1 MAYMTNQELKK
12 VLVERIKAVLPKGWK
27 ASYSMSYAGYSKVF
41 TMTISSMTE
50 ESIKDF
56 KYTQEEEEKRIEELK
71 RSLESKGYQGKD
83 LEERLYWATKS
94 MLVEGHHPCENL
106 YVQTNLRVASN
117 SLDVS
122 EIFNMERAQEVIDN
136 IVKAINS
143 ENYDNSDGMSDYYDV
158 GYYVHLNFGKWD
170 KPCQIIAK

>member
-56 KYTQEEEEKRIEELK
+56 KYTQKEEEEKIEELK
-71 RSLESKGYQGKD
+71 NSLESRGYQGKD
-83 LEERLYWATKS
+83 LEERLYWETKN
-94 MLVEGHHPCENL
+94 MLVEGCPCGSL
-106 YVQTNLRVASN
+106 YVQTNLRVASR

-122 EIFNMERAQEVIDN
+122 NIFNMERAQEVINN
-136 IVKAINS
+136 IVEAINS
-143 ENYDNSDGMSDYYDV
+143 ENYDNSDSMSDYFDV
-158 GYYVHLNFGKWD
+158 GYYVHLNFGKWN

>member
-56 KYTQEEEEKRIEELK
+56 KYTQEEYKEKLEELK
-71 RSLESKGYQGKD
+71 QGLECRGYQGND
-83 LEERLYWATKS
+83 LKERLYWETKN
-94 MLVEGHHPCENL
+94 MLVEGFSNKDL
-106 YVQTNLRVASN
+106 YVQTNLRVASR

-122 EIFNMERAQEVIDN
+122 NIFNMERAQEVINN
-136 IVKAINS
+136 IVEAINS
-143 ENYDNSDGMSDYYDV
+143 ENYDNSDSMSDYFDV

>member
-56 KYTQEEEEKRIEELK
+56 RYTQKEYEEKLEDLK
-71 RSLESKGYQGKD
+71 SNLEWRGYQGND
-83 LEERLYWATKS
+83 LKERLYWATKY
-94 MLVEGHHPCENL
+94 MLVEGRSNPDLN
-106 YVQTNLRVASN
+106 VQTNIRVAS
-117 SLDVS
+117 SDLDVS
-122 EIFNMERAQEVIDN
+122 EIFNMDRAQEVIDN
-136 IVKAINS
+136 IVRAINS
-143 ENYDNSDGMSDYYDV
+143 ENYDESDSMTDYFNV
-158 GYYVHLNFGKWD
+158 GYYVHLNFGKWN